1 MMADMTISPLALTD
15 HFAIRTVIA
24 SGDRF
29 FLWPP
34 QKIGKMLYQSPLPDS
49 ADGAVSFHI
58 NRDVPTLLQD
68 CIEPKAFRDIPLA
81 WQ

>member
-1 MMADMTISPLALTD
+1 MMANMLIPPLTLTD
-15 HFAIRTVIA
+15 HLAIRTVIA
-24 SGDRF
+24 PGNRF

-34 QKIGKMLYQSPLPDS
+34 QKIGKMLYQSPLPDG

-58 NRDVPTLLQD
+58 DRDVPTLLQNP
-68 CIEPKAFRDIPLA
+68 IEPKAFRDIPPA